1 MTLDVFAYDLNEP
14 AILTRLLDPTLAA
27 RTRIILDNAALHH
40 DAKPPASGGRKPE
53 DEFAERFAAL
63 PGSQLKRGHF
73 GRYSH
78 NKVLIAS
85 RKNRARKVLT
95 GSTNFSTTGIYVN
108 SNHVLVFDDPKVAT
122 TYRTVFDA
130 SWEGDVTRRSWIE
143 TGLDQSAVSFA
154 TAHVPSTTIHFSP
167 HSNENATSILGRLLD
182 RLDLE
187 TTATPAS
194 GRSVLFAV
202 MELNTRRKKGS
213 PPASDDERRAGNPVY
228 FALNE
233 LHADPACFS
242 YGISDN
248 PDGIKLYRPGQPGG
262 VLVTGKPT
270 AVRLPPPFSQVPRVA
285 GHQIHHK
292 FVVCGFNG
300 EAPVVYCGSSNL
312 ALRGEQVNGDNLIEI
327 NDPDVATA
335 FAIEA
340 IELVDHFNFLD
351 GFSTHGSSQKI
362 NTARPVE
369 AAARIGWHLGT
380 TDLWVHKF
388 YDPDDLRCRDRC
400 LFAEQFANPVAT
412 AS

>member
-1 MTLDVFAYDLNEP
+1 M
-14 AILTRLLDPTLAA
+14 
-27 RTRIILDNAALHH
+27 
-40 DAKPPASGGRKPE
+40 
-53 DEFAERFAAL
+53 
-63 PGSQLKRGHF
+63 
-73 GRYSH
+73 
-78 NKVLIAS
+78 LIAS

-233 LHADPACFS
+233 PHADPACFS

-248 PDGIKLYRPGQPGG
+248 PDGIKLYRPGQPAECWS
-262 VLVTGKPT
+262 P
-270 AVRLPPPFSQVPRVA
+270 ANPRFRLPPPFSQVPRVA
-285 GHQIHHK
+285 GHQIHHQ
-292 FVVCGFNG
+292 V
-300 EAPVVYCGSSNL
+300 
-312 ALRGEQVNGDNLIEI
+312 RGVWL
-327 NDPDVATA
+327 
-335 FAIEA
+335 
-340 IELVDHFNFLD
+340 
-351 GFSTHGSSQKI
+351 
-362 NTARPVE
+362 
-369 AAARIGWHLGT
+369 
-380 TDLWVHKF
+380 
-388 YDPDDLRCRDRC
+388 
-400 LFAEQFANPVAT
+400 
-412 AS
+412 

>member
-1 MTLDVFAYDLNEP
+1 M
-14 AILTRLLDPTLAA
+14 
-27 RTRIILDNAALHH
+27 
-40 DAKPPASGGRKPE
+40 
-53 DEFAERFAAL
+53 
-63 PGSQLKRGHF
+63 
-73 GRYSH
+73 
-78 NKVLIAS
+78 
-85 RKNRARKVLT
+85 
-95 GSTNFSTTGIYVN
+95 
-108 SNHVLVFDDPKVAT
+108 
-122 TYRTVFDA
+122 
-130 SWEGDVTRRSWIE
+130 
-143 TGLDQSAVSFA
+143 
-154 TAHVPSTTIHFSP
+154 
-167 HSNENATSILGRLLD
+167 
-182 RLDLE
+182 
-187 TTATPAS
+187 
-194 GRSVLFAV
+194 
-202 MELNTRRKKGS
+202 
-213 PPASDDERRAGNPVY
+213 
-228 FALNE
+228 
-233 LHADPACFS
+233 
-242 YGISDN
+242 
-248 PDGIKLYRPGQPGG
+248 
-262 VLVTGKPT
+262 
-270 AVRLPPPFSQVPRVA
+270 A

-340 IELVDHFNFLD
+340 IELVEHFNFLD